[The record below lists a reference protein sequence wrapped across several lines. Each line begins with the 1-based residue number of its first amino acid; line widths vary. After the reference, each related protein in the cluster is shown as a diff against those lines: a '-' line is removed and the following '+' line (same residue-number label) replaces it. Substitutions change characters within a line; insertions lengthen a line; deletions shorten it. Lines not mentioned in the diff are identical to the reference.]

1 MRMIPESARTVIEAG
16 KLAHLATIGEDGA
29 PQVTCAWV
37 GLDND
42 EIVIGTLMD
51 QRKLENIR
59 RNPQVS
65 ISIETGGV
73 NPYGLNEYLVVN
85 GRAVVTE
92 GGAPELLQRLARVYI
107 GPDVKFPPMD
117 DPPTGFVTR
126 ITPERFGGVGPWA

>member
-1 MRMIPESARTVIEAG
+1 MIPESARTVIEAG

-37 GLDND
+37 GIEHD

-51 QRKLENIR
+51 QRKLENMR

-65 ISIETGGV
+65 ISIETGGM

-92 GGAPELLQRLARVYI
+92 GGAPELLQRLAHVYI

-117 DPPTGFVTR
+117 DPPPGFVTR

>member
-1 MRMIPESARTVIEAG
+1 MIPESARTVIEAG

-29 PQVTCAWV
+29 PKVTCAWV
-37 GLDND
+37 GIEND
-42 EIVIGTLMD
+42 EIIIGTLMD
-51 QRKLENIR
+51 QRKLENMR

-92 GGAPELLQRLARVYI
+92 GGAPELLQRLAHVYI

-117 DPPTGFVTR
+117 DPPPGFVTR
-126 ITPERFGGVGPWA
+126 ITPQRFGGVGPWA

>member
-1 MRMIPESARTVIEAG
+1 MIPENARVVIEAG

-37 GLDND
+37 GLEND
-42 EIVIGTLMD
+42 EIVIGTLMN
-51 QRKLENIR
+51 QRKLENMR

-73 NPYGLNEYLVVN
+73 NPHGLNEYLVVN
-85 GRAVVTE
+85 GRARVTE

-107 GPDVKFPPMD
+107 GPDVRFPPMA
-117 DPPTGFVTR
+117 DPPPGFVTR
-126 ITPERFGGVGPWA
+126 IAPERFGGVGPWA